1 VDVSITT
8 SEREVIR
15 GFMASYVD
23 DDNHPGKGRK
33 GKGLPPGLQKKVDR
47 GGSLP
52 PGWEKKVC
60 KGEILTT
67 EVYEQCRPLPQE
79 VTVKLRTP
87 PPGTI
92 LVTIGGK
99 VARIL
104 TATREI
110 LDVFDVQI

>member
-23 DDNHPGKGRK
+23 DDKPSRK
-33 GKGLPPGLQKKVDR
+33 GKEGEGLPPGLQKKVDR